1 MSQGEQGPHGY
12 QRPPTFRRGCA
23 DQVGC
28 GTADGAPAAISKGD
42 GDPFRTAAGAKC
54 EHLEPLSVERVAW
67 ISDRYLS
74 HQPI

>member
-1 MSQGEQGPHGY
+1 MSQGEQGSHGH
-12 QRPPTFRRGCA
+12 QRPPTFRRGRA

-28 GTADGAPAAISKGD
+28 GTADGAPAAIGKGN
-42 GDPFRTAAGAKC
+42 GDPFRAAASPKRK
-54 EHLEPLSVERVAW
+54 HLEPLSVERMAW